1 MKSSDLSSFEKT
13 AFNYGSSFQD
23 KKKIAE
29 LRKEI
34 ELLKAE
40 MEKLKTANDNNN
52 ESVKVI
58 STAEDFSL
66 IICERLSL
74 NDKLKLVT
82 LLNQDIKKQQ
92 GNIKP
97 FKYFD
102 KTDYISKRIIK
113 TRPAKKA
120 ALINAIKTMFED
132 GIEESEIE
140 NIILELQKRNF
151 IKMIDNKITYL

>member
-1 MKSSDLSSFEKT
+1 MKSSDLSTFEKT
-13 AFNYGSSFQD
+13 AFNYNSSFQD
-23 KKKIAE
+23 KKKISE

-34 ELLKAE
+34 ELLKE
-40 MEKLKTANDNNN
+40 ELKKERMLNNDDDIR
-52 ESVKVI
+52 VV
-58 STAEDFSL
+58 STVEDFSQL
-66 IICERLSL
+66 IYERLTL
-74 NDKLKLVT
+74 NDKLNLVD

-102 KTDYISKRIIK
+102 KTDYVAKRIFK
-113 TRPAKKA
+113 SKPAKKA

-140 NIILELQKRNF
+140 KIILELQNLNF

>member
-1 MKSSDLSSFEKT
+1 MKSSDLSTFEKT
-13 AFNYGSSFQD
+13 AFNYNSSFQD
-23 KKKIAE
+23 KKKISE

-34 ELLKAE
+34 ELLKE
-40 MEKLKTANDNNN
+40 ELKKERMLNNDDDIR
-52 ESVKVI
+52 VV
-58 STAEDFSL
+58 STVEDFSQL
-66 IICERLSL
+66 IYERLTL
-74 NDKLKLVT
+74 NDKLNLVD

-102 KTDYISKRIIK
+102 KTDYVAKRIFK
-113 TRPAKKA
+113 SKPAKKA

-132 GIEESEIE
+132 GIEENEIE
-140 NIILELQKRNF
+140 KIILELQNLNF

>member
-1 MKSSDLSSFEKT
+1 MKSSDLSVFEKT
-13 AFNYGSSFQD
+13 AFNYNSSFQD

-34 ELLKAE
+34 ELLKE
-40 MEKLKTANDNNN
+40 DLKKERMLNNDDDIR
-52 ESVKVI
+52 VI
-58 STAEDFSL
+58 STVEDFSQL
-66 IICERLSL
+66 IYERLTL
-74 NDKLKLVT
+74 NDKLNLVD

-102 KTDYISKRIIK
+102 KTDYVAKRIFK
-113 TRPAKKA
+113 SKPAKKA

-132 GIEESEIE
+132 GIEENEIE
-140 NIILELQKRNF
+140 KIILELQNLNF